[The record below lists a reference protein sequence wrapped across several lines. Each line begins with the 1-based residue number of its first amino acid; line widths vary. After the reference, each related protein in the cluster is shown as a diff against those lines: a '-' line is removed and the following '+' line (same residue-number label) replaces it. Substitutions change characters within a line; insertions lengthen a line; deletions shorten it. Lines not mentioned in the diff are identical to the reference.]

1 VEQPVPRGPLA
12 VRWHALELETVRAG
26 ALSRARVVVENAGSA
41 AWRSPS
47 QVEGVKLSY
56 HWLDERGNPI
66 VWDGLRHELEA
77 EPGAVLKL
85 DVTVRGPIPP
95 GRYRLAFD
103 LVHEGRFWFAE
114 LGGVTCE
121 RPVDVEPRVR
131 SWDELTAHLAP
142 EVEPAP
148 DWRERVLAAHAEGY
162 AVVAG
167 SVGTGRRGNKPL
179 EPWAPGAGRV
189 PRFPHPLLCP
199 TAVAGVNIDWLD
211 PVAGLP
217 AAAPPAD
224 EPWLYDG
231 RIELRLRRRSGRRF
245 GGR

>member
-1 VEQPVPRGPLA
+1 M
-12 VRWHALELETVRAG
+12 RWHALELEPVRAG
-26 ALSRARVVVENAGSA
+26 ALGHARIALENAGSA

-47 QVEGVKLSY
+47 AEEGTKLSY

-66 VWDGLRHELEA
+66 VWDGLRIPVDA
-77 EPGAVLKL
+77 EPGALLDL
-85 DVTVRGPIPP
+85 DVGVRGPIPP

-103 LVHEGRFWFAE
+103 LVDEGRFWFAE
-114 LGGVTCE
+114 LGGTTLE
-121 RPVDVEPRVR
+121 REVVVEPRVR
-131 SWDELTAHLAP
+131 SWEEVTTHLAR

-162 AVVAG
+162 ALVAG
-167 SVGTGRRGNKPL
+167 SVATGRRGNKPL
-179 EPWAPGAGRV
+179 AAWAPGTGRV

-199 TAVAGVNIDWLD
+199 SVVAGVSVDWLD
-211 PVAGLP
+211 PVEGLP

-231 RIELRLRRRSGRRF
+231 RIELRLRRRSGRRLA
-245 GGR
+245 GT